1 MFILSEFK
9 DVIRITPDL
18 FNIPLKEAIIDE
30 LNAKLANKVVLNVG
44 LCIALFD
51 IIEIK
56 DSIIQPGDG
65 SSFTEVKFRYIV
77 FRPFIDEIIIGKIK
91 SCNNDGVQVSL
102 GFFDDILIAPKDL
115 QTQSRFDEIEQAWI
129 WEYDLG
135 DGTTH
140 DLYMD
145 IGEKIRFRV
154 TNEIFEETSPD
165 SGPPGT
171 QQTST
176 NPSDTVQA
184 AYKIIATICEPGLGL
199 LSWWNQK

>member
-1 MFILSEFK
+1 M
-9 DVIRITPDL
+9 
-18 FNIPLKEAIIDE
+18 
-30 LNAKLANKVVLNVG
+30 NVG

-91 SCNNDGVQVSL
+91 SCNNDGVQGNIRTFIIFIQHILKLIYLFVNIVSL

-145 IGEKIRFRV
+145 IGTKVF
-154 TNEIFEETSPD
+154 
-165 SGPPGT
+165 G
-171 QQTST
+171 
-176 NPSDTVQA
+176 
-184 AYKIIATICEPGLGL
+184 YKLFIC
-199 LSWWNQK
+199 